1 MKMFI
6 THRNGSTQ
14 EKDVRNAAGAELLVQ
29 AMIDWTLNVGV
40 EVAEL
45 SRGGVIIA
53 RWIRKG
59 NGKPQCMTLE
69 VATRAYRDMH

>member
-6 THRNGSTQ
+6 THRNGNIQ
-14 EKDVRNAAGAELLVQ
+14 EKNVRNAAGAELLVQ
-29 AMIDWTLNVGV
+29 AMIDWTLNGGV
-40 EVAEL
+40 EAAEL

-59 NGKPQCMTLE
+59 NGNPQCMTLE
-69 VATRAYRDMH
+69 VATREYMGMH